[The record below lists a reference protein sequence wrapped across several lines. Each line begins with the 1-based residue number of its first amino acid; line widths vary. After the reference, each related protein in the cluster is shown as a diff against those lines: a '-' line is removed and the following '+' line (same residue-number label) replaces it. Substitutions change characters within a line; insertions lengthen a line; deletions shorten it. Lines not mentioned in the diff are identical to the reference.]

1 MCVYTDASDEWLLG
15 CYKYD
20 YGIRTDASVSAWL
33 SHHSLGHHH
42 QLVLRDVGQP
52 ITGHRRVAAAAL
64 AVLFGVCSGA

>member
-33 SHHSLGHHH
+33 SHHSLG
-42 QLVLRDVGQP
+42 LC
-52 ITGHRRVAAAAL
+52 ITISWYCGTLDSQSQAIGGLLLQR
-64 AVLFGVCSGA
+64 